1 MLNSLESEQRHL
13 IQKPKQMK
21 SWEDSKK
28 KEKLSLEKGDAIF
41 KQKKTSPQPQEEE
54 GTTHT
59 HTHTHTHTG
68 EPPWTTTDHHVYN
81 VFSTVLTLCSFLFSL

>member
-13 IQKPKQMK
+13 IQQPKQMK
-21 SWEDSKK
+21 SWEGSMK

-54 GTTHT
+54 EGTTLTHAHT
-59 HTHTHTHTG
+59 HTQVN
-68 EPPWTTTDHHVYN
+68 HHGPSCV
-81 VFSTVLTLCSFLFSL
+81 